1 MDIVDKE
8 KRSINSSLQFDRS
21 LLSELPIFENFL
33 SRIGFKRI
41 DGSVFGLLV
50 LSETPLSQEEIG
62 SILEISQSAVSQSLK
77 TLDLYGAI
85 ESTEQRGTRLK
96 THTAKDDA
104 LEIVAS
110 VFRKREL
117 EYILD
122 LKKMAKRLQAEK
134 ITPDSARYRRLG
146 SIVIACEIG
155 ESMIQFLMH
164 IAHYSDRYDYKKI
177 SKRFKEMLS
186 FLSDS
191 KEGNLPQAIAL
202 GIAGKIKDG
211 LLKFTGDNK

>member
-1 MDIVDKE
+1 MNLGKLPDSAEVNFD
-8 KRSINSSLQFDRS
+8 SSLLD
-21 LLSELPIFENFL
+21 ELPVFENFL

-50 LSETPLSQEEIG
+50 LSENPLTQEEIG
-62 SILEISQSAVSQSLK
+62 LILKISQSAVSQSLK

-85 ESTEQRGTRLK
+85 ESSEQRGTRLK
-96 THTAKDDA
+96 LHTAKEDA
-104 LEIVAS
+104 LGIVSS

-117 EYILD
+117 EYIQD
-122 LKKMAKRLQAEK
+122 LKKMAKK
-134 ITPDSARYRRLG
+134 IQGLGHKGMPKRNRRLS

-164 IAHYSDRYDYKKI
+164 VAHYSDQYDYKKI
-177 SKRFKEMLS
+177 SKRFKEMLT
-186 FLSDS
+186 FLSDA
-191 KEGNLPQAIAL
+191 KESNLPQAIAL

-211 LLKFTGDNK
+211 LLKFTGDHK